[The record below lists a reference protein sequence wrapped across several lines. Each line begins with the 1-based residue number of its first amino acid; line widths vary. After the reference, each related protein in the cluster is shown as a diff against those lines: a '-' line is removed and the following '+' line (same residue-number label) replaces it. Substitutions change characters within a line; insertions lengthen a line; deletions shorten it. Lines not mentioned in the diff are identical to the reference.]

1 MSIGDKEL
9 PGRPDSGWPMAAL
22 EGPKREGALTTA
34 GQRHFDL
41 AERQASRHAI
51 ARMEEPF
58 VFSSRELATRRLL
71 SSDSADTPAGNA
83 FRELRMRLMQ
93 RTGGANT
100 VVMVTSVVPSG
111 GSSFVA
117 CNLAAAIAL
126 DEARTALLL
135 DCNVRA
141 PKATAFAM
149 PELPLMQTG
158 LSDYLLNTEVAE
170 DEIIQ
175 PTGLPR
181 VRLIPAGTRRDLQGE
196 FFSSVRMR
204 QLMSGIARR
213 YPERSLILDTPPVQ
227 TSADTSVLAELC
239 DWVLLVVPYGRV
251 TPRQLA
257 AAATAVGE
265 SKLLGVVLN
274 RRPWLPRVLRR
285 FAA

>member
-1 MSIGDKEL
+1 
-9 PGRPDSGWPMAAL
+9 MAAL
-22 EGPKREGALTTA
+22 GAGDREGALA
-34 GQRHFDL
+34 SAEQRHFDL

-58 VFSSRELATRRLL
+58 VFTAKELAARRLL
-71 SSDSADTPAGNA
+71 SSGTANTPVGNA

-100 VVMVTSVVPSG
+100 VVMVTSVIPGG

-126 DEARTALLL
+126 DEARTALVL
-135 DCNVRA
+135 DCNIRA

-149 PELPLMQTG
+149 PELPLTETG
-158 LSDYLLNTEVAE
+158 LSDYLSSRDIVE

-181 VRLIPAGTRRDLQGE
+181 VRLIPAGTRRDLEGE

-213 YPERSLILDTPPVQ
+213 YPERSLVLDAPPVQ
-227 TSADTSVLAELC
+227 SSADTSVLAELC
-239 DWVLLVVPYGRV
+239 DWVMLVVPYGRV
-251 TPRQLA
+251 TARQLA

-265 SKLLGVVLN
+265 RKLLGVVLN
-274 RRPWLPRVLRR
+274 RRPWLPPVLRR